1 MAASGVITL
10 KEGIPVIMG
19 SNVGTSITS
28 TMVSLTTLKDLEEY
42 RLGFSA
48 AIIHDLFNWCII
60 LVLLPLEIGTGALE
74 KLTDAVVNSFD
85 INNDSLI
92 LQDSFIFGSLF
103 SSITNALVEL
113 KSEKEISKRTLAN
126 FNITQLDF
134 NSKEELFESLD
145 SLELNSAEVD
155 GLDWESSEESNEGFL
170 ESIEDLLDSNEV
182 YSNISERFTVMKE
195 NCGIDPCSFLFAGTE
210 LSDQAVGGILL
221 AMALSM
227 FLISYFIMSRAT
239 RELIGEVVKNTSAT
253 LLSKDLPYVPWLT
266 QYLFLLGGTVITIIV
281 QSSSIVT
288 SALVPLVSNRV
299 ITLEKAFPIA
309 VGSNLGTTATSLIA
323 AFSLQLDHSS
333 FKMALCHTF
342 INLIGIIIFFLIPQM
357 RWPLFIAK
365 KGGDKAVKYKWF
377 SIFYLISSFFLLPLG
392 FYALSLIHHDLVY
405 AVSGIIYFVSI
416 IVVTINYLQDNKPE
430 VLPYVLRNW
439 QFLPKPLRTF
449 STVDY
454 VVQTY
459 MEVYCC
465 CFVRRTV

>member
-1 MAASGVITL
+1 MHFYPFYIFNFFT
-10 KEGIPVIMG
+10 
-19 SNVGTSITS
+19 
-28 TMVSLTTLKDLEEY
+28 LEEY

-195 NCGIDPCSFLFAGTE
+195 NCGVDPCSFLFAGTE
-210 LSDQAVGGILL
+210 LSDQAVGKI
-221 AMALSM
+221 
-227 FLISYFIMSRAT
+227 FL
-239 RELIGEVVKNTSAT
+239 
-253 LLSKDLPYVPWLT
+253 
-266 QYLFLLGGTVITIIV
+266 Q
-281 QSSSIVT
+281 
-288 SALVPLVSNRV
+288 
-299 ITLEKAFPIA
+299 
-309 VGSNLGTTATSLIA
+309 
-323 AFSLQLDHSS
+323 
-333 FKMALCHTF
+333 
-342 INLIGIIIFFLIPQM
+342 
-357 RWPLFIAK
+357 
-365 KGGDKAVKYKWF
+365 
-377 SIFYLISSFFLLPLG
+377 
-392 FYALSLIHHDLVY
+392 
-405 AVSGIIYFVSI
+405 
-416 IVVTINYLQDNKPE
+416 
-430 VLPYVLRNW
+430 
-439 QFLPKPLRTF
+439 
-449 STVDY
+449 
-454 VVQTY
+454 
-459 MEVYCC
+459 
-465 CFVRRTV
+465 